1 MRLNPRFGQNAL
13 WRNSYNNSDIFTEI
27 HAGFYTKIKT
37 IKKIVDI
44 YFTKPCPDYGRL
56 LDQGAHHLNVNV
68 FDREKLVD
76 TMGAFKQEKLGLFYP
91 LEDRSAHAGAGL
103 KYQRDS

>member
-1 MRLNPRFGQNAL
+1 MDGYFG
-13 WRNSYNNSDIFTEI
+13 
-27 HAGFYTKIKT
+27 
-37 IKKIVDI
+37 
-44 YFTKPCPDYGRL
+44 
-56 LDQGAHHLNVNV
+56 QGAHHLNVNV